1 MRKPISVSSSCR
13 LATGCM
19 LFLFA
24 MAAAAATVR
33 GQLNH
38 RNGASI
44 APAGGI
50 CVTVFKA
57 GGVRSARACTDAQG
71 MYYLPNVSPG
81 DYQLEIWTSQRPGAS
96 PIRYPI
102 RVAEPYTD
110 IQPITV
116 P

>member
-1 MRKPISVSSSCR
+1 MRKLISVLNYCR

-19 LFLFA
+19 LFLLA
-24 MAAAAATVR
+24 IAAGAATVR
-33 GQLNH
+33 GQLNR
-38 RNGASI
+38 RNGASV

-50 CVTVFKA
+50 CVTVVKA
-57 GGVRSARACTDAQG
+57 GGVRSARACTDDRG

-81 DYQLEIWTSQRPGAS
+81 DYQLEIWTSQKPGAL
-96 PIRYPI
+96 PIRYPA

-110 IQPITV
+110 IPPITV